1 MNEYE
6 IAETN
11 RQIAFHENLV
21 KVQEDIINKYEERL
35 KVAPADEH
43 FGIRS
48 SISNHKAMLQSF
60 RFDLKKWQDAKET
73 GIFPEWG

>member
-60 RFDLKKWQDAKET
+60 RFDLKKWQDAKKNDK
-73 GIFPEWG
+73 FLDWN